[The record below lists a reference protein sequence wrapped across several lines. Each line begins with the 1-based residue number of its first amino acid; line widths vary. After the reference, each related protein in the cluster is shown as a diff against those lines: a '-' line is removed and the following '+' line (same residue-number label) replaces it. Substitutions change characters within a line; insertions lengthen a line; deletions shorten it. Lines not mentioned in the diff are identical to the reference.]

1 MWLWDFIWTIL
12 IIILGAIGC
21 MVAAIFIGGL
31 VVFIIAI
38 GSIVAIGMG
47 IAKGI
52 VYIIERI
59 QGI

>member
-1 MWLWDFIWTIL
+1 
-12 IIILGAIGC
+12 

-31 VVFIIAI
+31 VVFIITI

-47 IAKGI
+47 IVKGI

>member
-1 MWLWDFIWTIL
+1 
-12 IIILGAIGC
+12 

-47 IAKGI
+47 IVKGI